1 MGMPAIAITDHGNL
15 FGVVEF
21 YHTVREHGLKPIIG
35 YEGYF
40 TPGDRRNRERAG
52 RGQDLT
58 HLTFL
63 AADQVGY
70 ANLVKMASLA
80 YLDGLYY
87 KPRIDWELLEDCAE
101 GLICLSGCLHSRLN
115 QLLLSGAQEE
125 AAKWLGDMRD
135 LFGPE
140 RFYVELQDHGLAEQK
155 EALGRSI
162 ELASRIGVP
171 TVATN
176 DCHYLEAEDR
186 SWHDVL
192 LCINTHATLS
202 DPDRFR
208 LATDQLY
215 FKSPEEMAELFPGM
229 PEALANTLR
238 IAEMCE
244 VELDDARKYPAFHQE
259 GVPTEEN
266 PKLLRSLAEKGL
278 EARYG
283 EMPDEMRERLDY
295 ELGVIEQTGYV
306 DYFLIVWDFVR
317 FAHESRIPVGL
328 RGSGGGSLVA
338 HALDMTGINPM
349 DYDLIF
355 NRFMDPEREE
365 PPDIDIDLCERR
377 RDEVIQYV
385 RDRYGAQ
392 SSAQIIT
399 FGTLKARNCVRDV
412 GRVLGVELSKVDR
425 VAKMIPQTLK
435 ITIDSAMEEVPELRR
450 LAREDEEVGRIIE
463 YARQVEGLPRHV
475 GIHAAGVVIADRP
488 LWQMIPLARN
498 SDGVIMTQW
507 AGEDLAAVG
516 MLKIDFL
523 GLRTL
528 TIIDKALEIIR
539 DGGREP
545 PSIDVD
551 KIDLTDRKTYEL
563 LSKGLTQGVFQL
575 GSAGMRRLLQRLQP
589 SNIEDLIAVVGL
601 YRPGPLQ
608 SGMTD
613 DFIKRRH
620 GHEEV
625 TYPHPDFEP
634 ILKPTYG
641 VLLYQEQIMRI
652 VNTIAGMSMAD
663 ALTMIKAISKKKE
676 SVIRQRHVAFVEGA
690 VANGVDRETAEDIFG
705 LIMHFAGYGFNKAHT
720 SAYAFIAF
728 ITAYLKAHYTTE
740 FMAASL
746 SCEMGNTDEVV
757 KLMGECGALGI
768 EVLPPDINESRAD
781 FTPVGEGKLRFG
793 LGAVKNVGSKAI
805 ECILAARDKE
815 GPFTSLFGFCERV
828 DSHEVTKGAVEG
840 LMKAGCFDG
849 LPGDRAQQ
857 LAVLETAIRV
867 GARARKNRQIGQHT
881 LFGQLAED
889 DPEKRMAANLPDVP
903 PLAPQELAGQE
914 KEALGLYVRYEPLV
928 QFRGR
933 LRRFCTAFSDG
944 LASVTD
950 GAEVVMGGV
959 VEKVR
964 RRSTRAGD
972 PMAILTVL
980 DVSNSF
986 ECVLFPR
993 TCQKYGEL
1001 AEVGQVLFF
1010 TGRVSHARGTSLQV
1024 AEVVPFEKM
1033 QAGLANAVFVT
1044 VPCQEAELGVWSA
1057 LGDVLARNSGKVP
1070 VFVNLVSDG
1079 WTLQARVGV
1088 PGGVNVS
1095 DRLAQQIEEVVG
1107 DGCVRFGIRQNGGE
1121 QGTRR
1126 RRRAGGYANPGN

>member
-1 MGMPAIAITDHGNL
+1 M
-15 FGVVEF
+15 
-21 YHTVREHGLKPIIG
+21 
-35 YEGYF
+35 
-40 TPGDRRNRERAG
+40 
-52 RGQDLT
+52 
-58 HLTFL
+58 
-63 AADQVGY
+63 
-70 ANLVKMASLA
+70 
-80 YLDGLYY
+80 
-87 KPRIDWELLEDCAE
+87 
-101 GLICLSGCLHSRLN
+101 
-115 QLLLSGAQEE
+115 
-125 AAKWLGDMRD
+125 
-135 LFGPE
+135 
-140 RFYVELQDHGLAEQK
+140 
-155 EALGRSI
+155 
-162 ELASRIGVP
+162 
-171 TVATN
+171 
-176 DCHYLEAEDR
+176 
-186 SWHDVL
+186 
-192 LCINTHATLS
+192 
-202 DPDRFR
+202 
-208 LATDQLY
+208 
-215 FKSPEEMAELFPGM
+215 
-229 PEALANTLR
+229 
-238 IAEMCE
+238 
-244 VELDDARKYPAFHQE
+244 
-259 GVPTEEN
+259 
-266 PKLLRSLAEKGL
+266 
-278 EARYG
+278 
-283 EMPDEMRERLDY
+283 
-295 ELGVIEQTGYV
+295 
-306 DYFLIVWDFVR
+306 
-317 FAHESRIPVGL
+317 
-328 RGSGGGSLVA
+328 
-338 HALDMTGINPM
+338 
-349 DYDLIF
+349 
-355 NRFMDPEREE
+355 
-365 PPDIDIDLCERR
+365 
-377 RDEVIQYV
+377 
-385 RDRYGAQ
+385 
-392 SSAQIIT
+392 
-399 FGTLKARNCVRDV
+399 
-412 GRVLGVELSKVDR
+412 
-425 VAKMIPQTLK
+425 
-435 ITIDSAMEEVPELRR
+435 
-450 LAREDEEVGRIIE
+450 
-463 YARQVEGLPRHV
+463 
-475 GIHAAGVVIADRP
+475 
-488 LWQMIPLARN
+488 
-498 SDGVIMTQW
+498 
-507 AGEDLAAVG
+507 
-516 MLKIDFL
+516 
-523 GLRTL
+523 
-528 TIIDKALEIIR
+528 
-539 DGGREP
+539 
-545 PSIDVD
+545 
-551 KIDLTDRKTYEL
+551 
-563 LSKGLTQGVFQL
+563 
-575 GSAGMRRLLQRLQP
+575 
-589 SNIEDLIAVVGL
+589 
-601 YRPGPLQ
+601 
-608 SGMTD
+608 
-613 DFIKRRH
+613 
-620 GHEEV
+620 
-625 TYPHPDFEP
+625 
-634 ILKPTYG
+634 
-641 VLLYQEQIMRI
+641 
-652 VNTIAGMSMAD
+652 
-663 ALTMIKAISKKKE
+663 
-676 SVIRQRHVAFVEGA
+676 
-690 VANGVDRETAEDIFG
+690 DRETAEDIFG